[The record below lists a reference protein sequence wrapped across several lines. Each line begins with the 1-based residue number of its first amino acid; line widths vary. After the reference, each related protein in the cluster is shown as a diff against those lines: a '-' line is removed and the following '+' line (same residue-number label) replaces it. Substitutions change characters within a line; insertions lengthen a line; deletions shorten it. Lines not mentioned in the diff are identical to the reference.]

1 VKGGIRPYAP
11 ADVAQVLGLHGQT
24 LPTRI
29 PAKAARDDYLKS
41 LYGDALFDHPWL
53 DDDLPS
59 LVYEQDD
66 GKIVGFLGIVPR
78 PMSFDNRRIR
88 AAVSVRLMVDPES
101 RHGALAA
108 AALHCR
114 YLHGPQDLS
123 LVENANL
130 AARRVWA
137 GTPGVVIVPLGCISW
152 SVTRTAGGSPET
164 IDTDRP
170 IDGDELLHCIERS
183 AEPYALRPAY
193 DHDSLGWLLEFLASA
208 HYRGTLHLRA
218 ADDRRGQLRGWYIY
232 YNNPNGY
239 NGVLALRSAPGDAG
253 RTLRSLLD
261 HAHRSGGAARTTGRL
276 QAHLVSP
283 VADEGCDLTPGPW
296 TLAYSSDPQISRALA
311 AGDGFLTRLDGE
323 FC

>member
-11 ADVAQVLGLHGQT
+11 ADVAQVLRLHGQT
-24 LPTRI
+24 LWTQS
-29 PAKAARDDYLKS
+29 PAVAAWADYLKS
-41 LYGDALFDHPWL
+41 LYGDVLFDHPWY

-59 LVYEQDD
+59 LVYERDD
-66 GKIVGFLGIVPR
+66 GKIVGFLGVVPR
-78 PMSFDNRRIR
+78 PMMFDSRRIR

-101 RHGALAA
+101 PHGALAA
-108 AALHCR
+108 AALHRR

-123 LVENANL
+123 LVENANF

-152 SVTRTAGGSPET
+152 SVTRTAGRAPKATS
-164 IDTDRP
+164 TDRT
-170 IDGDELLHCIERS
+170 IDGDELLHCIEHS
-183 AEPYALRPAY
+183 AELYALRPAY
-193 DHDSLGWLLEFLASA
+193 DHDSLGWLLEFLESA

-218 ADDRRGQLRGWYIY
+218 VDDRRGQLRGWYIY
-232 YNNPNGY
+232 YSNPSGY
-239 NGVLALRSAPGDAG
+239 NGVLALRSAPGEAG

-261 HAHRSGGAARTTGRL
+261 HAHRSGGAARTAGRL
-276 QAHLVSP
+276 QADLVCA
-283 VADEGCDLTPGPW
+283 VADEGCGLTPGPW
-296 TLAYSSDPQISRALA
+296 TFAYSSDPRISRALA